1 VSSGELFLPP
11 FLIIVYIWTDGFV
24 SLCRSLVVVNTVLMR
39 ELHLATSSILIII
52 LDILPVAL
60 VSLFFANVG
69 RLIFFCPF
77 ALYYLIDS

>member
-1 VSSGELFLPP
+1 MWVGG
-11 FLIIVYIWTDGFV
+11 VV

-69 RLIFFCPF
+69 RLIF
-77 ALYYLIDS
+77 